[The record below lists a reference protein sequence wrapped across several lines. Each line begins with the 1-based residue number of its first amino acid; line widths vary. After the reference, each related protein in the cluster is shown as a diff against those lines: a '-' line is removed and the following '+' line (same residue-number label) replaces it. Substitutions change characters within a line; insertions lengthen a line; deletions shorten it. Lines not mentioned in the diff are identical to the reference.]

1 MKSTEIRTV
10 QSIADLR
17 KAVNAMRQKQQTIG
31 LVPTMGA
38 LHAGHISLVEQSV
51 SQCDATVVSIFVNP
65 TEFAAGEDLSE
76 YPRPVENDLAL
87 LAEAG
92 VDLVLMPTN
101 EDVYPEGSTTSL
113 IPPAVSKKLEGES
126 RPTHFAGVATVVLKL
141 LNMTQPDVA
150 YFGQKDYQQTLV
162 VKQMVQDLNVPTRIQ
177 VCPIVRDEDG
187 LALSSRNIYLSQQDR
202 QAALSLIRTLNA
214 TAEMIQQGENDGRVI
229 MADMTQSLIE
239 GGVTETDYAVVV
251 DPETLELMEIV
262 SLPAAL
268 LVAARVGTTRLIDNM
283 IVTAS

>member
-65 TEFAAGEDLSE
+65 TQFAAGEDLSE

-92 VDLVLMPTN
+92 VDLVFMPTN

-150 YFGQKDYQQTLV
+150 YFGQKDYQQLTIVRSMIKQLNLPVKLV
-162 VKQMVQDLNVPTRIQ
+162 M
-177 VCPIVRDEDG
+177 CPIKREADG
-187 LALSSRNIYLSQQDR
+187 LAMSSRNVRLKPAIRERATILSETLKKAKAKINKQDPAEI
-202 QAALSLIRTLNA
+202 QKEAMTALSIQDFKPEYFRIVDGITLLPVEDANKS
-214 TAEMIQQGENDGRVI
+214 E
-229 MADMTQSLIE
+229 
-239 GGVTETDYAVVV
+239 
-251 DPETLELMEIV
+251 EIV
-262 SLPAAL
+262 ACTA
-268 LVAARVGTTRLIDNM
+268 VWAGDVRLIDNM
-283 IVTAS
+283 ILK